1 MSRNELFY
9 GIFIMGVGAVLLG
22 TLGVIGKLTFRYV
35 SPFTATFFRSVIGVG
50 FLLPY
55 LLWRDR
61 NLFPETNE
69 LKKLFPLSMI
79 LASTFAMYFL
89 AVSLIDVS
97 IAILLEYTAPFYV
110 LLVSSIFLNENLTS
124 GKILAAIVAF
134 FGIVFIIDPLN
145 LDFGLR
151 NPGGYGLAL
160 MAGLLWGLYFV
171 LTKHAVSDISPVKT
185 TVYTLAMGIPLLF
198 ILALI
203 MEGFN
208 VNFEEGWPYLLVLG
222 VGPTGMAYL
231 LYSEGIKRI
240 KASQAGIVA
249 NIEPLSTVILA
260 FLILHE
266 SIGINVIVGMLL
278 IFFAISWMWKS
289 TNKD

>member
-1 MSRNELFY
+1 
-9 GIFIMGVGAVLLG
+9 
-22 TLGVIGKLTFRYV
+22 
-35 SPFTATFFRSVIGVG
+35 
-50 FLLPY
+50 
-55 LLWRDR
+55 
-61 NLFPETNE
+61 
-69 LKKLFPLSMI
+69 
-79 LASTFAMYFL
+79 
-89 AVSLIDVS
+89 
-97 IAILLEYTAPFYV
+97 
-110 LLVSSIFLNENLTS
+110 
-124 GKILAAIVAF
+124 
-134 FGIVFIIDPLN
+134 
-145 LDFGLR
+145 
-151 NPGGYGLAL
+151 
-160 MAGLLWGLYFV
+160 
-171 LTKHAVSDISPVKT
+171 
-185 TVYTLAMGIPLLF
+185 MGIPLLF